1 MCERY
6 MRQAEEK
13 NDMKAIRQIEQIQR
27 NLERQQQRIKY
38 RMKVIYKQNIP
49 NAPGNDNED

>member
-38 RMKVIYKQNIP
+38 RMKVLYKQNVP
-49 NAPGNDNED
+49 NAPGGNNED